1 MTHAPFPLAAAV
13 ARGNQAQLARAQNL
27 AIVKLD
33 SEVRELKEALAAR
46 DAEIDLLNSRLSA
59 ATDKQLLLLN
69 KLIDA
74 GVKP

>member
-1 MTHAPFPLAAAV
+1 MSNAPFPLAAAIS
-13 ARGNQAQLARAQNL
+13 RGTQLQLAQAQNL
-27 AIVKLD
+27 AIAKL
-33 SEVRELKEALAAR
+33 ERQVRELEATLADR

-59 ATDKQLLLLN
+59 ATDKQILLLN